1 MNDTIKDTKDHI
13 RKVRDNLFVIRHNLE
28 GRGIAHD
35 LSKLEE
41 PEISGYESLQK
52 SLQGVQYGTPDYRA
66 ALGAHEGVIK
76 HHYACNNHHPEH
88 WPNGIADMSLL
99 DIIEMLAD
107 WKAAGERTK
116 GGNLQT
122 SIEFNI
128 KRFGIGEQL
137 AAILMNTAKELGWI
151 DG

>member
-1 MNDTIKDTKDHI
+1 MNDTTKDTNDHI

-41 PEISGYESLQK
+41 PELSIFAEVSPLLSE
-52 SLQGVQYGTPDYRA
+52 VAYGSAEYMERLTRLKPAID
-66 ALGAHEGVIK
+66 
-76 HHYACNNHHPEH
+76 HHYACNTHHPEH
-88 WPNGIADMSLL
+88 WPNGVNDMSLL

-107 WKAAGERTK
+107 WKAAGERAK
-116 GGNLQT
+116 GGNLRA

-137 AAILMNTAKELGWI
+137 AVILMNTAKELGWI

>member
-1 MNDTIKDTKDHI
+1 MTESQKDTIAHVA
-13 RKVRDNLFVIRHNLE
+13 KVQFNLSAVIANLAERSTVHN
-28 GRGIAHD
+28 R
-35 LSKLEE
+35 SKFEE
-41 PEISGYESLQK
+41 PELSGYESLQK
-52 SLQGVQYGTPDYRA
+52 SLQGVRYGTPDYRA
-66 ALGAHEGVIK
+66 ALGAHEGVIM
-76 HHYACNNHHPEH
+76 HHYAANTHHPEH

-137 AAILMNTAKELGWI
+137 ADILINTAKELGWL
-151 DG
+151 

>member
-1 MNDTIKDTKDHI
+1 
-13 RKVRDNLFVIRHNLE
+13 
-28 GRGIAHD
+28 
-35 LSKLEE
+35 
-41 PEISGYESLQK
+41 
-52 SLQGVQYGTPDYRA
+52 
-66 ALGAHEGVIK
+66 
-76 HHYACNNHHPEH
+76 
-88 WPNGIADMSLL
+88 MSLL

>member
-1 MNDTIKDTKDHI
+1 MTESQKDTIAHVA
-13 RKVRDNLFVIRHNLE
+13 KVQFNLSAVIANLAERSTVHN
-28 GRGIAHD
+28 R
-35 LSKLEE
+35 SKFEE
-41 PEISGYESLQK
+41 PELSGYESLQK
-52 SLQGVQYGTPDYRA
+52 SLQGVRYGTPDYRA
-66 ALGAHEGVIK
+66 ALGAHEGVIM
-76 HHYACNNHHPEH
+76 HHYAANTHHPEH
-88 WPNGIADMSLL
+88 WPNGINDMSLL

-137 AAILMNTAKELGWI
+137 ADILINTAKELGWL
-151 DG
+151 

>member
-1 MNDTIKDTKDHI
+1 MTEIQIDTLDHI
-13 RKVRDNLFVIRHNLE
+13 NKVIADLEVVVKNLRQRAFD
-28 GRGIAHD
+28 HD
-35 LSKLEE
+35 ASKLEE
-41 PEISGYESLQK
+41 PELSIFTEVSPLLSE
-52 SLQGVQYGTPDYRA
+52 VAYGSPEYMERLA
-66 ALGAHEGVIK
+66 RLKPAIE
-76 HHYACNNHHPEH
+76 HHYACNTHHPEH
-88 WPNGIADMSLL
+88 WPNGINDMSLL

-137 AAILMNTAKELGWI
+137 ADILINTAKELGWL
-151 DG
+151 